1 MSLVPN
7 VTLANTSVAASS
19 LVPSAATTTF
29 QKASH
34 IPTGSFGV
42 QSFGDELT
50 VLDDSQMVKRS
61 DAGDGPKAPRPFWDS
76 AREAK
81 WRNGYGR
88 TLATA
93 VRKYSEICPTNAGE
107 VKGAILKA
115 NKTRLCDD
123 IAEAELAINSMVT
136 EQCAG
141 WTLEHQRRAEAY
153 TQGFYS
159 DWYALPMNMNGVQ
172 YVIYPFSDGSRFN
185 EGD

>member
-1 MSLVPN
+1 M
-7 VTLANTSVAASS
+7 
-19 LVPSAATTTF
+19 PSAATTTF

-34 IPTGSFGV
+34 IPTGSFGA

-81 WRNGYGR
+81 WRNGYGHM
-88 TLATA
+88 LATA
-93 VRKYSEICPTNAGE
+93 VVEYSEICPSNAGE

-115 NKTRLCDD
+115 NKTRHYDD
-123 IAEAELAINSMVT
+123 IAETVLAINSMVT
-136 EQCAG
+136 DSCAG
-141 WTLEHQRRAEAY
+141 WTLEHQRRAEAFS
-153 TQGFYS
+153 QGLMS

-172 YVIYPFSDGSRFN
+172 YVFYPFFAGSRCSMKRTDQIG
-185 EGD
+185 EP